1 MLCARALG
9 HLHLLYPVGA
19 RQSVRL
25 MLTAMIEQCAV
36 SRTLL
41 GRPVVGVL
49 GLAQALVDAADAE
62 DAGSAA
68 RVTVHGGEG

>member
-1 MLCARALG
+1 MRARD
-9 HLHLLYPVGA
+9 P
-19 RQSVRL
+19 VRL

-49 GLAQALVDAADAE
+49 GLAQTLVDAE
-62 DAGSAA
+62 DSGTA
-68 RVTVHGGEG
+68 RVTVQDVG